1 LNRKDFVLALLVVT
15 IWGANF
21 TVVKLGL
28 DGVPPMLLVALRFVF
43 VVFPAIFFVRRP
55 AVSPRYWITYG
66 ATVGIGQ
73 FGCLFY
79 AMHIG
84 MPAGVAS
91 VVLQSQAFFT
101 LLFAAIL
108 LRETISAAQ
117 LLGIAISSLGL
128 YLVWSSSGSVN
139 VLSIPPFAFL
149 LSIAGAAFWGISNI
163 VVRKAAASAA
173 ANKKNLDILSL
184 IIWSSLVPP
193 IPLFL
198 FALLLD
204 TPQGVIDVIVNLDG
218 MSLFTIVYLAY
229 GATILG
235 FGIWSMLLSKYPAS
249 QVAPLSFL
257 VPVTGLL
264 TARFVLGE
272 QLFLLQWGGCFLV
285 FIGLLISTFGFPR
298 FFRSNR

>member
-1 LNRKDFVLALLVVT
+1 LKQRDFVLALLVVT

-43 VVFPAIFFVRRP
+43 VILPAILFVRRP
-55 AVSPRYWITYG
+55 AVSARYWMTYG
-66 ATVGIGQ
+66 AAVGIGQ

-101 LLFAAIL
+101 LIFAVIL
-108 LRETISAAQ
+108 LRERISTAQ
-117 LLGIAISSLGL
+117 LIGLALSSLGL
-128 YLVWSSSGSVN
+128 YLVWSGSGSAN

-149 LSIAGAAFWGISNI
+149 LFIAGAAFWGISNI
-163 VVRKAAASAA
+163 VVRSAAASAA
-173 ANKKNLDILSL
+173 REGKQLDILSL
-184 IIWSSLVPP
+184 IVWSSLIPP

-198 FALLLD
+198 FAILLD
-204 TPQGVIDVIVNLDG
+204 TPQGVIGVVVNLDG

-229 GATILG
+229 GATIFG
-235 FGIWSMLLSKYPAS
+235 FGIWSKLLSKYPAS

-264 TARFVLGE
+264 TAGFVLGE
-272 QLFLLQWGGCFLV
+272 QLLLLQWGGCFLV
-285 FIGLLISTFGFPR
+285 IIGLLISTFGFPG
-298 FFRSNR
+298 FLRSHR